1 MPASYVHQSVAA
13 HAADALNLFENEP
26 ERSALLAGAEGPDP
40 FFFSFRPGKP
50 FAPKVASVMHT
61 QKTDDFLLALCD
73 ACAKDK
79 LLRAYCCGFFT
90 HYATDTTFHP
100 FVYAH
105 SLTPAG
111 SYSGNAHC
119 TLEHQL
125 ETLHYRR
132 EGHAAGLPVQMA
144 GFAGLSESKR
154 KSIAAALSS
163 ALGQVFPSY
172 AMTPARIE
180 KSFSDAVSLCR
191 TLRSEDGKRYD
202 TVGRF
207 LSPFHLDTPIHAH
220 MMPIE
225 PPDADIANDAHEPWT
240 SIWTPDD
247 IRHDSFD
254 DLFVQSVARSQE
266 LMTCAMGV
274 MLGRVSYASLRSLH
288 GALSYDSGLP
298 WQQTCSPYQA
308 PGVKKG

>member
-1 MPASYVHQSVAA
+1 
-13 HAADALNLFENEP
+13 
-26 ERSALLAGAEGPDP
+26 
-40 FFFSFRPGKP
+40 
-50 FAPKVASVMHT
+50 MHT

-144 GFAGLSESKR
+144 GFAGLSASER
-154 KSIAAALSS
+154 KTIAAALSS

-220 MMPIE
+220 MMPVE